1 MEKSRD
7 PKLQCLFKKLSTDG
21 FQEMLDAFGQ
31 AQNACGIEQLDSFL
45 FTIKNALTIGFE
57 YLGERRY
64 HGNFEE
70 HIR

>member
-21 FQEMLDAFGQ
+21 FQEMFDAFGLT
-31 AQNACGIEQLDSFL
+31 QNGCGSGQLDSFL

-64 HGNFEE
+64 HGNF
-70 HIR
+70 IYDNV